1 MYRVPTIITAI
12 LIVAGA
18 STTVYLIKSTGL
30 SLDDA
35 QLVSSLIA
43 LFACLGALI
52 SATFVVYS
60 YIQTNRA
67 FLLGQKP
74 FLLIQVK
81 SEHLQPNPQT
91 QGVVP
96 FTFIDYTNT
105 SQNEFNDL
113 TLFVKLRVANRDVDI
128 SDLFKP
134 KMFMAAHDQRHRR
147 FETLSFLS
155 ERGIDINNETASGNQ
170 VILSTHYTFTFNN
183 KLEERKGPEYKWNG
197 QIQHWELT

>member
-1 MYRVPTIITAI
+1 MYKVPTIITVFLIIAAI
-12 LIVAGA
+12 AT
-18 STTVYLIKSTGL
+18 SVYLIKSPSL
-30 SLDDA
+30 SLNDA

-43 LFACLGALI
+43 LCACLGALI

-60 YIQTNRA
+60 YMQTNRA
-67 FLLGQKP
+67 FLLGLRP

-96 FTFIDYTNT
+96 FTFIHYTNT

-113 TLFVKLRVANRDVDI
+113 TLFVKLRVTNRDVDL

-147 FETLSFLS
+147 FETLAFLS
-155 ERGIDINNETASGNQ
+155 KRGVDINNETASGNQ
-170 VILSTHYTFTFNN
+170 VILSTYYTYTFNN
-183 KLEERKGPEYKWNG
+183 KIEERKGPEYKWNG